1 MSNEPHI
8 TALVRADGSGEVVV
22 DGEVSPV
29 YADGIEGVRGAII
42 ARVTEEAVA
51 LDRPVRVAT
60 TDLDGIYPLIV
71 HPDGA
76 VDSDGPVIPVGGQDA
91 GGSAAADGDGS
102 STVDGGDHASESQD
116 GDDGHDGFE
125 SADDGD
131 HGSEGGGNLGDHDG
145 DAGQDSAPEHDSA
158 GAEAREGDGAHDI
171 VDGGDISDG
180 DGTSDGGGIS
190 DSDDGSDQTDSN
202 TFDHESGDTGE
213 HSGNDEH
220 AEFVSGDSSPDEDAR
235 FDPIPDEQTD
245 AAGSASE
252 EHSAFPETS
261 ADDAAAS
268 GDSRRSDPVLI
279 PPPPFGI
286 EELAAAADPAPTDG
300 FVAPPTRRS
309 TFQSFEAVL
318 GFPTEPRA
326 DTDDDDAFE
335 AEPERAADAGVDAT
349 EADAATETDRVAET
363 RNGFDVFAEGLTF
376 TDTGTA
382 DQSRSVGAHRADTDL
397 DLPAPG
403 LNAFSPPA
411 EPAAG
416 DADDSAPTLDDFLQ
430 SRPSASV
437 GPAKKGWQGLVTRVT
452 GGLLSPKPGKA
463 ERAHRNAIERVQRSM
478 KGPRT
483 IVVLN
488 PKGGAHKTTAT
499 LLIAATFG
507 IHRGGS
513 TLAWDNNETRGTL
526 GWRAQPSRHSNT
538 AVDLLRDLEKF
549 ADVKSARV
557 GYLDSYVRAQGD
569 AQFDVLASD
578 EDAAASSTIDAA
590 AFRSLHSTL
599 SRFYRVLVIDTG
611 NNMRASNW
619 EAAVEAADQL
629 VVVTT
634 VNEETAASAAWLLDG
649 LRQKGH
655 QDKVSQA
662 VTILSSPGD
671 TVQPELTQRLHSHF
685 AALTRVVLEVPY
697 DPGFQS
703 GGPLNVDVL
712 APQTREA
719 WLQVT
724 AAVAD
729 GL

>member
-42 ARVTEEAVA
+42 ARVTEEAIA
-51 LDRPVRVAT
+51 LNRPVRVAT
-60 TDLDGIYPLIV
+60 TDLDGVYPLIV

-76 VDSDGPVIPVGGQDA
+76 VDSDGPVVPVGE
-91 GGSAAADGDGS
+91 DGDGGS
-102 STVDGGDHASESQD
+102 PESGAGDDAPQESEAVGESELDGPRQDFSDDEADSEPDGG
-116 GDDGHDGFE
+116 
-125 SADDGD
+125 ADAT
-131 HGSEGGGNLGDHDG
+131 E
-145 DAGQDSAPEHDSA
+145 
-158 GAEAREGDGAHDI
+158 GAESGDSFTGEREPVA
-171 VDGGDISDG
+171 SDG
-180 DGTSDGGGIS
+180 DFDTES
-190 DSDDGSDQTDSN
+190 DSVSDSAA
-202 TFDHESGDTGE
+202 
-213 HSGNDEH
+213 DEN
-220 AEFVSGDSSPDEDAR
+220 
-235 FDPIPDEQTD
+235 TD
-245 AAGSASE
+245 AAES
-252 EHSAFPETS
+252 P
-261 ADDAAAS
+261 ADDQADAAAGWAEGATS
-268 GDSRRSDPVLI
+268 PEDSRRSDPVLI

-286 EELAAAADPAPTDG
+286 DELAAPAEPAPTDG

-318 GFPTEPRA
+318 GFPTGPASGVRE
-326 DTDDDDAFE
+326 DD
-335 AEPERAADAGVDAT
+335 AADADPAT
-349 EADAATETDRVAET
+349 DDERVADLDLGTESDDDRVAET
-363 RNGFDVFAEGLTF
+363 RSGFDVFADGLTF
-376 TDTGTA
+376 AESGV
-382 DQSRSVGAHRADTDL
+382 SEPVRSAAAHGADTDL

-411 EPAAG
+411 DAG
-416 DADDSAPTLDDFLQ
+416 EDTDDSAPTLDDFLQ

-437 GPAKKGWQGLVTRVT
+437 GPAKKGWQGLVTRIT
-452 GGLLSPKPGKA
+452 GGLLSPKPGKS
-463 ERAHRNAIERVQRSM
+463 ERAHRNAIERVQRSL

-538 AVDLLRDLEKF
+538 AVDLLRDLERF

-557 GYLDSYVRAQGD
+557 GYLDNYVRAQGD

-590 AFRSLHSTL
+590 AFRSLHHTL